1 MTAKAI
7 TIVAITV
14 VALGVAVGTAYRS
27 DEREPAKRPAAVAPH
42 AQTPQAMAPPT
53 QPLRAGDHYVQ
64 LEQAVERAL
73 LARDPR
79 ERETA
84 FSVLLPELL
93 QSDPQRAI
101 AVWQRQAPGEPRDAL
116 RDEMARQWIRLD
128 REAALGWL
136 KSLEEAAGRAQAA
149 QVAVASLA
157 AFAPDQAIYAAD
169 QLGVGRDNGYL
180 EHLVQIWAETSL
192 ADAERWLATQP
203 DDARTAP
210 LRARIE
216 RVRDQR
222 MAAGRG

>member
-1 MTAKAI
+1 MTARII
-7 TIVAITV
+7 TIIAITV
-14 VALGVAVGTAYRS
+14 VALWAAIGMANRPDA
-27 DEREPAKRPAAVAPH
+27 REPATRPATVA
-42 AQTPQAMAPPT
+42 ARTQATQAMAPPT
-53 QPLRAGDHYVQ
+53 QPLRAGDHYAH
-64 LEQAVERAL
+64 LEQAVERAH

-84 FSVLLPELL
+84 FTVLLPELL

-101 AVWQRQAPGEPRDAL
+101 AAWQRQAPGEPRDAL

-136 KSLEEAAGRAQAA
+136 KSLDEAAGRAQAA

-169 QLGVGRDNGYL
+169 QLGIGRDNGYL